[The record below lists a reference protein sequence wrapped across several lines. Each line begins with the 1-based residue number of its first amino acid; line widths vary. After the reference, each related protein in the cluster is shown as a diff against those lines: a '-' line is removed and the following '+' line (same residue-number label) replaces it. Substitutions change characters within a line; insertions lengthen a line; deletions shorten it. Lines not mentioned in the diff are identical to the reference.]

1 LPLGD
6 IIHIVPGGL
15 GLKIGVISDTHLR
28 EPDERLLDIIRK
40 HFRDADLILHAGD
53 LVDLKVLDVF
63 GHKEVV
69 AVCGNMDPPHV
80 GDEIPLKRVIEI
92 GRFRIGL
99 IHGWG
104 SPYDLEDRIRRE
116 FENVDCIVYGHSHTP
131 ANHIREGILFFNPGT
146 ACDRRHAGSNTVGI
160 LDVGEDEIAGRII
173 DVDEGSSGSTD
184 MGIA

>member
-1 LPLGD
+1 
-6 IIHIVPGGL
+6 
-15 GLKIGVISDTHLR
+15 LKIGVISDTHLR